1 MNNKLERV
9 AHITSSN
16 TWKLF
21 ATPAKVKTYLQEL
34 AYEKKLGR
42 GLGTESNARPLTWGK
57 FVESRVFELL
67 GLEYSLVSTDTIQ
80 HPSIYHWSG
89 TPDGVTKDSVI
100 DIKCPYTMKSFCE
113 LVEIIEKKDI
123 ENFKSEKPEYYWQ
136 LVSNAVLTE
145 KTHAELIVY
154 CPFQSEL
161 MDIRIACDNYE
172 GADQY
177 KLRFIAESS
186 DDELPYILDN
196 GNYKNINIFKF
207 EVPKSDIELLTNK
220 IKSITI

>member
-16 TWKLF
+16 AWKLF

-57 FVESRVFELL
+57 FVESRVFDIL

-80 HPSIYHWSG
+80 HPNIAHWSG
-89 TPDGVTKDSVI
+89 TPDGVTKTSVI
-100 DIKCPYTMKSFCE
+100 DIKCPFTMKSFCE
-113 LVEIIEKKDI
+113 LVEIIERNDI
-123 ENFKSEKPEYYWQ
+123 EYFKSEKPEYYWQ

-186 DDELPYILDN
+186 DEEIPYIIDG
-196 GNYKNINIFKF
+196 GNYSNINIFKF
-207 EVPKSDIELLTNK
+207 EVPASDIELLTNK
-220 IKSITI
+220 IKSIII

>member
-67 GLEYSLVSTDTIQ
+67 GLEYSLVSTDTLQ
-80 HPSIYHWSG
+80 HDSIAHWSG

-100 DIKCPYTMKSFCE
+100 DIKCPFTMKSFCE
-113 LVEIIEKKDI
+113 LVEIIESKSI
-123 ENFKSEKPEYYWQ
+123 ETFKSEKPEYYWQ

-186 DDELPYILDN
+186 DDELPYIIDG
-196 GNYKNINIFKF
+196 GNYSNINIFKF
-207 EVPKSDIELLTNK
+207 EVPVSDMELLTNK
-220 IKSITI
+220 IQSITI

>member
-1 MNNKLERV
+1 MINNTNRI

-16 TWKLF
+16 AWKLF
-21 ATPAKVKTYLQEL
+21 QTPAKLKTYLQEL

-42 GLGTESNARPLTWGK
+42 GLGSESNARPLTWGK

-80 HPSIYHWSG
+80 HPTISHWSG
-89 TPDGVTKDSVI
+89 TPDGKTSDSII

-113 LVEIIEKKDI
+113 LVEIIEAQSIEVFKK
-123 ENFKSEKPEYYWQ
+123 EKPEYYWQ
-136 LVSNAVLTE
+136 LVSNSILE
-145 KTHAELIVY
+145 GKKYAELIVY
-154 CPFQSEL
+154 VPFQSEL
-161 MDIRIACDNYE
+161 IDIRIACDNYE

-186 DDELPYILDN
+186 DEELPYILDG
-196 GNYKNINIFKF
+196 GNYTNINKFKF
-207 EVPKSDIELLTNK
+207 EVPQTDIDLLTQT
-220 IKSITI
+220 IQSIEI